1 MVAMVTAEV
10 LEALLPVELRPVVVI
25 MVQVVVMMTM
35 TNIIAVGGV
44 VMLAMVT
51 VAML

>member
-35 TNIIAVGGV
+35 TNIIAVADRVAVMV
-44 VMLAMVT
+44 VYWR
-51 VAML
+51 

>member
-35 TNIIAVGGV
+35 ANIIAVADQVAVMV
-44 VMLAMVT
+44 VYWR
-51 VAML
+51 

>member
-35 TNIIAVGGV
+35 TNIIAVADQVAVMV
-44 VMLAMVT
+44 VYWR
-51 VAML
+51 

>member
-35 TNIIAVGGV
+35 TNIIAVADQVAVMV
-44 VMLAMVT
+44 VYCR
-51 VAML
+51 